1 MIDVTYGYMEFNV
14 AVVVFILMI
23 ERYYPT
29 EAQLFKLYDFLTFLK
44 KGKIYWHSIWTSGD
58 IIKIK
63 VEPQK
68 GEFDIR
74 IFNIYQ
80 DGGLDDDEFKRN

>member
-1 MIDVTYGYMEFNV
+1 
-14 AVVVFILMI
+14 MI
-23 ERYYPT
+23 ERDYPT
-29 EAQLFKLYDFLTFLK
+29 EVQLFKLYDFLTFLK
-44 KGKIYWHSIWTSGD
+44 NSKIYWHNIWMSED

-80 DGGLDDDEFKRN
+80 DGGLNDDEFTRN

>member
-1 MIDVTYGYMEFNV
+1 MIDW
-14 AVVVFILMI
+14 
-23 ERYYPT
+23 YYPT

-44 KGKIYWHSIWTSGD
+44 NTKIYWHNIWMSED

-63 VEPQK
+63 IEPQK

-74 IFNIYQ
+74 IFNIYK
-80 DGGLDDDEFKRN
+80 DGGLDDDGFTRN